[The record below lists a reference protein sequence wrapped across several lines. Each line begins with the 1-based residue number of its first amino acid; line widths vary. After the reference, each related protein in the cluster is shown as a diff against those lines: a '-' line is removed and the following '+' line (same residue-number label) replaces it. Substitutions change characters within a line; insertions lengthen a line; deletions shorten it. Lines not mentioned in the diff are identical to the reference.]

1 LISGS
6 ELVKACTEHL
16 VRSVD
21 GRSQSEK
28 SKCTYGSGSIIVAAQ
43 KRNRAWIA
51 RLMHGC
57 WLGWA
62 GGGDTTVAYTAN
74 ATLKAS
80 NRALVSCSVCACVC
94 VCVCERERE
103 RRNVLKMAFGNFC
116 VSTSYQSM
124 TGGMMMHA
132 TYGVYSTG

>member
-1 LISGS
+1 MAPAPSLWPRKS
-6 ELVKACTEHL
+6 ATEH
-16 VRSVD
+16 
-21 GRSQSEK
+21 
-28 SKCTYGSGSIIVAAQ
+28 GSLGSCMAA
-43 KRNRAWIA
+43 
-51 RLMHGC
+51 
-57 WLGWA
+57 GWA

-80 NRALVSCSVCACVC
+80 NRAAGQLLC

-124 TGGMMMHA
+124 TGGMMVHA
-132 TYGVYSTG
+132 TYTAPGNQVIRTVYRPVRTGNGQYVLSQYLILEFVLPQIGRNS